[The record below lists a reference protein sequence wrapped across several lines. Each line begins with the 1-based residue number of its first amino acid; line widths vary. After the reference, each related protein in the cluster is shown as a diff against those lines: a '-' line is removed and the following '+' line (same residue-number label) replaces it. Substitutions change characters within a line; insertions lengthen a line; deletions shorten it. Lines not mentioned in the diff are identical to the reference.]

1 MEDSPFIFELAGGT
15 AGSVVAS
22 RLSENSQ
29 HNVLLL
35 EAGPNNEGILELI
48 VPGLHIQIPNTYD
61 WNYTT
66 VPQAMVNNRSFDY
79 RRGFVLGGSSSV
91 NSMLYTRGSKD
102 DYDLWGRVSG
112 DPKTW
117 SWEALQKWILK
128 SEKWT
133 GPVGG
138 RDPTGQYDPQYH
150 GTDGPIRVS
159 LTGSG
164 PDDFDRRASRNTEL
178 QKEFVE
184 KLDSNDGSPPGLC
197 AYTIFLPD
205 ENIEKAFLKAWIQ
218 WTFGGG
224 ERNSAATGYLGSRTR
239 ARPNLSIVLNV
250 HVKKVIPSTQDG
262 KGSLEMRTVEIGSK
276 SSNLTLRVTARKE
289 AILSAG
295 AFGTP
300 HILLNSGI
308 GEESHLNSVGVK
320 TVHNLPDVGR
330 GMSDHVSAIVTYTS
344 NATTPAV
351 DEEAALR
358 QWQTNRTGPFA
369 EWRQVGR
376 RILWSKIP
384 KSSPILSEYGDPAS
398 GPNSPH
404 LEIPLGPA
412 GPTMAVSVVLLTP
425 YSRGT
430 VKLASSNPFDDPL
443 IDPGYLSHP
452 FDIQALKEGIRV
464 TKRWFDSPAW
474 DGLITGFLGPDPDN
488 ATLSETVFQNALKES
503 VGSFLHPVGTA
514 AMSAS
519 SSAAGVV
526 DHELKVKGVHGL
538 RVVDASA
545 IPYVPTAHTQAAVYV
560 LAERAADIIESSW
573 K

>member
-1 MEDSPFIFELAGGT
+1 MSYYLKQGQT
-15 AGSVVAS
+15 WV
-22 RLSENSQ
+22 LS
-29 HNVLLL
+29 
-35 EAGPNNEGILELI
+35 NERILELI
-48 VPGLHIQIPNTYD
+48 VPGLHVQIPNTYD

-66 VPQAMVNNRSFDY
+66 VPQVMVNNRSIEY

-91 NSMLYTRGSKD
+91 NTMVYTRGSRD

-133 GPVGG
+133 APVGG
-138 RDPTGQYDPQYH
+138 RDPTGQYDPRYH

-159 LTGSG
+159 LTWSG
-164 PDDFDRRASRNTEL
+164 PDDFDRRASRNTEI
-178 QKEFVE
+178 QKEFIE
-184 KLDSNDGSPPGLC
+184 KLDSNDGEPAGLC
-197 AYTIFLPD
+197 AYYTVFLLD
-205 ENIEKAFLKAWIQ
+205 ENLKEASLKAWTQ

-224 ERNSAATGYLGSRTR
+224 ERNSAATGYLGSRAR
-239 ARPNLSIVLNV
+239 GRPNLSIILNV
-250 HVKKVIPSTQDG
+250 HVKKVLPSTQDG
-262 KGSLEMRTVEIGSK
+262 KRRLDIRTVEIGSK
-276 SSNLTLRVTARKE
+276 SSNVTLRVTARKE
-289 AILSAG
+289 VILSAG

-308 GEESHLNSVGVK
+308 GEESHLDSVGVK
-320 TVHNLPDVGR
+320 MVHRLPDVGR
-330 GMSDHVSAIVTYTS
+330 GMSDHVCAMVTYTL
-344 NATTPAV
+344 NATTPSI

-358 QWQTNRTGPFA
+358 QWQANRTGPLA
-369 EWRQVGR
+369 EWREAGR
-376 RILWSKIP
+376 RILWSKFP
-384 KSSPILSEYGDPAS
+384 KSSPLLRQYGDPAS
-398 GPNSPH
+398 GPHAPH
-404 LEIPLGPA
+404 IEIPFNAA
-412 GPTMAVSVVLLTP
+412 GPTMAAFAVLLTP
-425 YSRGT
+425 HSRGT

-452 FDIQALKEGIRV
+452 FDIQALTEGIRI

-488 ATLSETVFQNALKES
+488 ATWSETAFQNALKES
-503 VGSFLHPVGTA
+503 VGTFLHPVGTA

-560 LAERAADIIESSW
+560 LAERAADIIKSSW